1 MSEYQVPI
9 RQNPENFRKKVN
21 AIFALLDGRVTALEE
36 LSPGVGSSL
45 PASAPEGRFFTVT
58 GMSNTLYQ
66 RINGAWEA
74 L

>member
-1 MSEYQVPI
+1 MSDYQVPI
-9 RQNPENFRKKVN
+9 RQNPENFRRKVN
-21 AIFALLDGRVTALEE
+21 AIFALLDDRLAALEA
-36 LSPGVGSSL
+36 LSPGLGSAL
-45 PASAPEGRFFTVT
+45 PGSAPEGRFFTVT

>member
-9 RQNPENFRKKVN
+9 RQSPENFRRKVN
-21 AIFALLDGRVTALEE
+21 AIFALLSEQL
-36 LSPGVGSSL
+36 PGVGSSL
-45 PASAPEGRFFTVT
+45 PASSPEGRFFTVT

-66 RINGAWEA
+66 RINGSWEA

>member
-9 RQNPENFRKKVN
+9 RQNPENFRKTLN
-21 AIFALLDGRVTALEE
+21 AILARFEDRL
-36 LSPGVGSSL
+36 PGVGSAL

-66 RINGAWEA
+66 RLNGNWEA